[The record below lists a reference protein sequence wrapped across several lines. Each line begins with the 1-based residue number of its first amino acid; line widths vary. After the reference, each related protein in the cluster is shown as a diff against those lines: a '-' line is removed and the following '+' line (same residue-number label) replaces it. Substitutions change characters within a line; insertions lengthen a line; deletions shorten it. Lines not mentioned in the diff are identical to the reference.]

1 MRIFEQENILE
12 TAAQILGVSFAL
24 VIAGF
29 MWATKRRR
37 KCRKFWGWVLAI
49 FLFVAFAAYFVFLSE
64 RQR

>member
-1 MRIFEQENILE
+1 MRIFEQENILN

-24 VIAGF
+24 VVAVF
-29 MWATKRRR
+29 MWATKRRKKR
-37 KCRKFWGWVLAI
+37 RKFWGWVLAV